1 LPTVAWGK
9 LILITIWTL
18 YHNNYLREVNL
29 NSYLMSF
36 EEPSQIL
43 AAISA
48 SIASIVAG
56 VLAIFIKNKFD
67 VRVAVKEDK
76 EIKEEVNRVVN
87 LLENEKDVLSL
98 MIKNVSELR
107 EYYVINKQQA
117 RNSFSAALFISI
129 LGFLLFASGIII
141 SYSTA
146 SNSTIQYTTVGG
158 AIVETIAGLFFWLYS
173 KALTQINLFHTSLLK
188 TEKFL
193 TAIQLVDR
201 ISENNR
207 DQTYSFI
214 IANIINA
221 QVMDEPKSIK
231 LPSIR
236 SSKAKEKP
244 I

>member
-1 LPTVAWGK
+1 
-9 LILITIWTL
+9 
-18 YHNNYLREVNL
+18 
-29 NSYLMSF
+29 MSL
-36 EEPSQIL
+36 EDPMQIL
-43 AAISA
+43 TTIIAGLATVIGGVAAT
-48 SIASIVAG
+48 
-56 VLAIFIKNKFD
+56 FIKNKLD
-67 VRVAVKEDK
+67 IKVAVKEDK

-107 EYYVINKQQA
+107 EYYVMNKQQA

-129 LGFLLFASGIII
+129 LGFLLFSSGIII

-146 SNSTIQYTTVGG
+146 SNSAIQYTTIGG
-158 AIVETIAGLFFWLYS
+158 AIVEIIAGLFFWLYS

-193 TAIQLVDR
+193 TAIQLVER

-221 QVMDEPKSIK
+221 QVIDEPKSIK
-231 LPSIR
+231 LPTIR
-236 SSKAKEKP
+236 TTKASEKP
-244 I
+244 IQ